1 MPKLSLQNRRQVV
14 AVSWD
19 RGRTIVLISNLRGR
33 DIEVV
38 DMLTLAAQWD
48 DSPQEIGEELRREL
62 QQRGVKSCRLL
73 VGLPR
78 SQVETIDLLLPP
90 ASEQELP
97 TMVRHEVFRRFTD
110 LADTAI
116 IDFIAKPNDA
126 DSSHKIEAAVLRSE
140 MVAKIRAIG
149 EAAGHPPSR
158 IVLRSFAI
166 ASLFERLTG
175 EDHSA
180 SLLLNLMDFEADM
193 SVLADGAVQ
202 FSRTVRLPDGRKQ
215 HPDVERISDEIR
227 RTLAVAPLESNDEPG
242 VEHVYM
248 FGDLKANNDFIE
260 RLAEQLQLPVSLLD
274 PRVGIQLRAP
284 QDPSSVN
291 RYTALIGMV
300 RDEAADSVPIDF
312 SSPRQP
318 PDPPKYARKSAFY
331 AVVAAVVVLI
341 VGYRLAADVNDRR
354 SENQQ
359 LAADLDRE
367 SQLLEKLMSKT
378 QVIDFVDQ
386 WRSSEIDWLRELR
399 ELSLRFPAADQATV
413 QSLNMAPS
421 VGGESVISMSVR
433 VNDPSTISRLEASL
447 RDEFHR
453 VSSQRIAHSSSR
465 PSFPFQFDTTVRV
478 RPRPNSA
485 SRDSDSESV
494 VSTSTK

>member
-1 MPKLSLQNRRQVV
+1 MPKLPLQNRRQVV

-19 RGRTIVLISNLRGR
+19 CGRTIVLISNLRGR

-126 DSSHKIEAAVLRSE
+126 DSSHKVEAAVLRSE

-260 RLAEQLQLPVSLLD
+260 RLAEQLQLPV
-274 PRVGIQLRAP
+274 
-284 QDPSSVN
+284 
-291 RYTALIGMV
+291 
-300 RDEAADSVPIDF
+300 
-312 SSPRQP
+312 
-318 PDPPKYARKSAFY
+318 
-331 AVVAAVVVLI
+331 
-341 VGYRLAADVNDRR
+341 
-354 SENQQ
+354 
-359 LAADLDRE
+359 
-367 SQLLEKLMSKT
+367 
-378 QVIDFVDQ
+378 
-386 WRSSEIDWLRELR
+386 
-399 ELSLRFPAADQATV
+399 
-413 QSLNMAPS
+413 
-421 VGGESVISMSVR
+421 
-433 VNDPSTISRLEASL
+433 
-447 RDEFHR
+447 
-453 VSSQRIAHSSSR
+453 
-465 PSFPFQFDTTVRV
+465 
-478 RPRPNSA
+478 
-485 SRDSDSESV
+485 
-494 VSTSTK
+494 